1 MTLRI
6 LADPL
11 HQLTHAYQAHMRRA
25 LPAAGIEW
33 PITHVRA
40 LKGIAL
46 TPNCTAQSLTVYMR
60 SDKAQVTRVLND
72 LLDAGLIVKYD
83 NPEDGRSRL
92 LELSASGQALMVKTR
107 ALEAEVAKGM
117 TDGLSAAEVDT
128 FIRTAQRITDNLN
141 GHPEAP

>member
-1 MTLRI
+1 MKPRL

-11 HQLTHAYQAHMRRA
+11 HQLAHAYQSHMRRA

-46 TPNCTAQSLTVYMR
+46 TPNCTAQSLGVYMR

-72 LLDAGLIVKYD
+72 LLGAGVIVKHD

-92 LELSASGQALMVKTR
+92 LQLSTSGEALMLQAR
-107 ALEAEVAKGM
+107 ALESAVAKRM
-117 TDGLSAAEVDT
+117 TDGLSTAEVDT
-128 FIRTAQRITDNLN
+128 FIRTAQRITVNLD
-141 GHPEAP
+141 GHQDVP